1 MRPELQNCGDALSKN
16 PEDLEALQAI
26 LHAHSNRLL
35 AYLTRQMSS
44 RLRRFVEPQ
53 DVLQDTFFE
62 AFRRSHEFQLQGAD
76 SVFRWLVTI
85 ARHRMLAIVRMQRSL
100 KRGGQAAEKDG
111 FASVVGFL
119 EELAVYHRTPSQS
132 AMSHELVS
140 VIQQAI
146 NALEPQYCRA
156 IQLRYIEGLT
166 VQEAAD
172 RMGRTGGSILML
184 CNRGL
189 AALKVQLQA
198 ASLPI

>member
-1 MRPELQNCGDALSKN
+1 MHSELENSGGAMPENSGDLQ
-16 PEDLEALQAI
+16 ALQAI
-26 LHAHSNRLL
+26 LHAHSDRLL
-35 AYLTRQMSS
+35 AYLTRHMSND
-44 RLRRFVEPQ
+44 LRRFVEPQ

-62 AFRRSHEFQLQGAD
+62 AFRRSHEFQMQGAD

-85 ARHRMLAIVRMQRSL
+85 ARYRILAMVRMQRSL
-100 KRGGQAAEKDG
+100 KRGGRAAEKDG

-119 EELAVYHRTPSQS
+119 EELAVYQRTPSQS
-132 AMSHELVS
+132 AMSHELVRA
-140 VIQQAI
+140 IQQAI

-166 VQEAAD
+166 VQDAAD
-172 RMGRTGGSILML
+172 RMGRTCGSILML

>member
-1 MRPELQNCGDALSKN
+1 MRSELKNPSDAL
-16 PEDLEALQAI
+16 PENTADLEALQAI
-26 LHAHSNRLL
+26 LHAHSDRLL
-35 AYLTRQMSS
+35 AYLTRQMSNN
-44 RLRRFVEPQ
+44 LRRFVEPQ

-62 AFRRSHEFQLQGAD
+62 AFRRSHEFQMQGPD

-100 KRGGQAAEKDG
+100 KRGGRVAEKDG

-119 EELAVYHRTPSQS
+119 EELAVYQRTPSQS

-140 VIQQAI
+140 AIQQAI

-166 VQEAAD
+166 VQDAAD
-172 RMGRTGGSILML
+172 RMGRTCGSILML